1 MAYVREPFEDLDVM
15 NAFMFNKLTTEQE
28 VAEKCCRRM
37 IKSLLGKDLDKI
49 QITAESFH
57 FPDDPNSRGVRLDVQ
72 IDELKDDVKINVY
85 DIEPHRDKEPAY
97 PKKNRYVQAMID
109 KNTLASGDNDF
120 SKLPNLT
127 IICITNFDPFGFDR
141 MVYRINHHCA
151 DEPALVYNDGVEIYY
166 FNTEGTRG
174 GSDQLKNFLKYIE
187 NSKLENVVDEAT
199 SEMNEYVRTIKSN
212 KDIGGIYMTLQNLM
226 DNYAKE
232 YANDAFEQGRLQTIM
247 EFVSDGSCTLDNG
260 AEKLNITVEELTD
273 KMKEA
278 GYKIP

>member
-1 MAYVREPFEDLDVM
+1 MSLNVKP
-15 NAFMFNKLTTEQE
+15 LTKE
-28 VAEKCCRRM
+28 
-37 IKSLLGKDLDKI
+37 IHDK
-49 QITAESFH
+49 F
-57 FPDDPNSRGVRLDVQ
+57 
-72 IDELKDDVKINVY
+72 
-85 DIEPHRDKEPAY
+85 
-97 PKKNRYVQAMID
+97 KN
-109 KNTLASGDNDF
+109 
-120 SKLPNLT
+120 
-127 IICITNFDPFGFDR
+127 GFDR

-232 YANDAFEQGRLQTIM
+232 YAKEYAEEHAEEYAKKHIEKAFEQGRTQEVMDNIH
-247 EFVSDGSCTLDNG
+247 DGIYNIEYG
-260 AEKLNITVEELTD
+260 AEKLNITVEELTE